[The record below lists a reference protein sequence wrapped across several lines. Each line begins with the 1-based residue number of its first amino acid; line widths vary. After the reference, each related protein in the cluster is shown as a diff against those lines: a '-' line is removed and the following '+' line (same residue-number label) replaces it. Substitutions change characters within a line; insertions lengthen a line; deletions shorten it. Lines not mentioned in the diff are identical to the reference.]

1 MVGLGF
7 SNLRKHVAEKPSQ
20 KLGISNLFCNWQYRR
35 GGRGAAARVVV
46 GGAAAGGRR
55 RVERGLARGPVAP
68 EEGALRDEDLP

>member
-7 SNLRKHVAEKPSQ
+7 SNLRKYVAEKPSQ

-35 GGRGAAARVVV
+35 GGRGV
-46 GGAAAGGRR
+46 GGAAAGRRR
-55 RVERGLARGPVAP
+55 RVERALARGPVAP